1 MSAVLAGMMFAG
13 AGSASAQT
21 PGTGDI
27 VIIGADLSGHWE
39 FEMAVLVK
47 SDPSIG
53 DLFTGS
59 FDVTGG
65 VPTYS
70 GDGTFNGL
78 PATISGDG
86 AVDSADGTT
95 IILSDH
101 IAATDSR
108 TRFDATLMSG
118 VFGTGTFEGGTLDGQ
133 QSWSGVFKITI
144 TRPPTQSPAE
154 QIESAFQ
161 TAAQNMSDT
170 VATSR
175 DGFDRILSSVQLQLA
190 LAFTGPQIR
199 KIAKQ
204 ADDYL
209 RQVREDGFRQL
220 DRDSAGFRSA
230 ARAIIDLAP
239 SDARPELRRL
249 AGERAGEL
257 GRTLSISKVSI
268 ARDAHG
274 GKMLLQERKKDAV
287 KIKEKEKRELLQL
300 FNVLAFARFGTH
312 GATTNAL
319 RAAQDFLQKM
329 MDAFDKAEELPTED
343 LKVLKVLLGG
353 GKFTNPD
360 EELPGLL
367 KLVDKRAQ
375 AEPNNRVD
383 PDGAD
388 AKGVAR
394 MLFRQFG
401 IPFGDDDINQLAR
414 KLAEAFNA
422 KVSRDQAKEKA
433 NVLGSLL
440 TRIKEFLGDP

>member
-1 MSAVLAGMMFAG
+1 
-13 AGSASAQT
+13 
-21 PGTGDI
+21 
-27 VIIGADLSGHWE
+27 
-39 FEMAVLVK
+39 
-47 SDPSIG
+47 
-53 DLFTGS
+53 
-59 FDVTGG
+59 
-65 VPTYS
+65 
-70 GDGTFNGL
+70 
-78 PATISGDG
+78 
-86 AVDSADGTT
+86 
-95 IILSDH
+95 
-101 IAATDSR
+101 
-108 TRFDATLMSG
+108 
-118 VFGTGTFEGGTLDGQ
+118 
-133 QSWSGVFKITI
+133 
-144 TRPPTQSPAE
+144 
-154 QIESAFQ
+154 
-161 TAAQNMSDT
+161 
-170 VATSR
+170 
-175 DGFDRILSSVQLQLA
+175 
-190 LAFTGPQIR
+190 
-199 KIAKQ
+199 
-204 ADDYL
+204 
-209 RQVREDGFRQL
+209 
-220 DRDSAGFRSA
+220 
-230 ARAIIDLAP
+230 
-239 SDARPELRRL
+239 
-249 AGERAGEL
+249 
-257 GRTLSISKVSI
+257 
-268 ARDAHG
+268 
-274 GKMLLQERKKDAV
+274 MLLQERKKDAV